1 MSGTLWL
8 GPLTLQGFELPGS
21 IAWGGGQRL
30 AVHRLPGGA
39 RVIDALGRDDAQITW
54 SGVFAGADAAIR
66 ARLVDLVRADGSVW
80 PLSWAG
86 FFYSVVVASFH
97 ADFARSNWIPYRIAC
112 TVLRDEA
119 EAVVEMALSLGAN
132 ALADLSAA
140 DGFGAVD
147 LSGSL
152 GALAADGAG
161 TPGTGA
167 YGAATGSLLMA
178 SGAIE
183 GGMTQAGAALVA
195 APLGTPDG
203 LYGAAGA
210 AGQLAALAGARGYV
224 RRAQANLAQADAAAP
239 RN

>member
-8 GPLTLQGFELPGS
+8 GPLTLRGFELPES
-21 IAWGGGQRL
+21 IAWGGRQRL

-54 SGVFAGADAAIR
+54 SGVFAGTDAALR

-86 FFYSVVVASFH
+86 FFYSVVVSSFQ
-97 ADFARSNWIPYRIAC
+97 ADFARDNWIPYRIAC

-119 EAVVEMALSLGAN
+119 EAVVALAVSLGGD
-132 ALADLSAA
+132 ALADLAAA

-147 LSGSL
+147 LSAPL
-152 GALAADGAG
+152 GALSAGGAA

-167 YGAATGSLLMA
+167 YGAAADALRGA

-183 GGMTQAGAALVA
+183 GGLAQQGAVLVA
-195 APLGTPDG
+195 APLGT
-203 LYGAAGA
+203 AAGLAGATAA
-210 AGQLAALAGARGYV
+210 AGQLAGLAGARGYV
-224 RRAQANLAQADAAAP
+224 GRAQANLAQAGG
-239 RN
+239 RS